1 MVRES
6 LWWTCPRVTTLG
18 SGGILRGGTAAEAR
32 VVLPTR
38 ARQQSHPTQS
48 LTHTTTSTSTRQTN
62 ATLAG
67 NPRLQCVQ
75 RYFREHQ
82 VSKLW

>member
-32 VVLPTR
+32 VVPSHSCTTAITLNTI
-38 ARQQSHPTQS
+38 ARQVQ
-48 LTHTTTSTSTRQTN
+48 TRQTN

-67 NPRLQCVQ
+67 NPRL
-75 RYFREHQ
+75 
-82 VSKLW
+82 